1 MNAALQTLLQTRRG
15 RKGALVL
22 AAWLGFGLTFLITE
36 EALPPLTAA
45 VLLQLLW
52 ALGYFWAQTECLL
65 ATIGWFGRRLEGAV
79 PPTRRY
85 VPEALAVLAGN
96 LLLTTVLVAGPVYY
110 GLEIANWDGG
120 TVPSPMA
127 RLLIRQ
133 LYLLPATFTLLVYG
147 LLAAYFAVRQLQ
159 QIELEAER
167 YRKESVQEQLET
179 LKNQVN
185 PELLFGSLHALSTL
199 VYRDKDQAARFVDE
213 LSGVYRYVLD
223 HKEAELVAL
232 AHELDFARSYLF
244 LLSVR
249 HPGGLSW
256 QLPEPA
262 PATDLLVPPLTL
274 QFVLDACLEGLS
286 PSPVQPLT
294 LRIARQGGSL
304 LLTCRGAVPDG
315 RHQPLQTRLQGV
327 VSRYRYLT
335 DRSVSVQVGAGG
347 LSVRIPLLEMAP
359 EKARSR

>member
-1 MNAALQTLLQTRRG
+1 MNAALQILLQTRRG
-15 RKGALVL
+15 RKGVLVL

-36 EALPPLTAA
+36 EALPPLTVA

-65 ATIGWFGRRLEGAV
+65 ATLRWFGRRLGGAL
-79 PPTRRY
+79 PPARRY

-110 GLEIANWDGG
+110 GLEVADWDGG
-120 TVPSPMA
+120 TIPSPVA

-185 PELLFGSLHALSTL
+185 PELLFGSLHTLSTL

-223 HKEAELVAL
+223 HKEEELVEL
-232 AHELDFARSYLF
+232 AQELDFARSYLF

-249 HPGGLSW
+249 HPGGLAW
-256 QLPEPA
+256 QLPDPA
-262 PATDLLVPPLTL
+262 PAPGLLVPPLTL
-274 QFVLDACLEGLS
+274 QFVLDACLEGLG
-286 PSPVQPLT
+286 PSPAQPIT
-294 LRIARQGGSL
+294 LRITRQGSSL
-304 LLTCRGAVPDG
+304 LLTCRGAVPNG
-315 RHQPLQTRLQGV
+315 RRDPLEARLRGV
-327 VSRYRYLT
+327 TSRYRYLT
-335 DRSVSVQVGAGG
+335 DRNVSVQVGAGG
-347 LSVRIPLLEMAP
+347 LSVRIPLLEMTP
-359 EKARSR
+359 ERAGPR